1 MPPQTDRSRAL
12 ATHSRFRV
20 GAMLVQP
27 DRLVVSVDGR
37 DTELEP
43 RMMEVLVA
51 LAEHAGEVVSSE
63 QLLIEVW
70 RGTFYGDNP
79 VHKAIAY
86 LRKVF
91 GDDLKSPRYI
101 ETIRKRGYRLIAKVS
116 YPDDYRRVAL
126 QTSAWSGANP
136 YVGLSAFD
144 DEHAGVFFGRSRVT
158 AELLAAM
165 RQQIDNQRRFLLIVG
180 ASGCGKTS
188 LLNAGALPLLR
199 QDGGF
204 DGLRALS
211 VARCDLAGVE
221 TGDALLHLAAS
232 LGSWTL
238 GGRPV
243 FAPGPAA
250 DLAAAIRQSPE
261 SIVAAIDD
269 AFRRHPSRE
278 LVDQRYAHL
287 LLTIDHAEAL
297 VANRTGNPDRHD
309 PERDA
314 AFSRALH
321 FLCESHRVMVAMI
334 VRGDFYLALVEAYP
348 EIAERKLGEGHFD
361 VLTPRPGEIAQIIRT
376 PAALAGLTFE
386 EDPQTAE
393 HLDDVLRDAANAH
406 ADALPL
412 LQHTLQALYER
423 RSDDGELRFEAY
435 RAIGGLEGALAHRAE
450 EVFAALPDAAR
461 RGLDSLFS
469 QSIVMQQDND
479 SVSAR
484 RVAWSALDDDARA
497 LAEAFVRARLFVAEL
512 SDGLAGVR
520 VAHEALLRQWP
531 RARDWIQDN
540 RRLLQAKARMRRA
553 AARWIEEGRSADH
566 LLNPGRPLQDALE
579 AAKQLPDD
587 LGADEH
593 AFLQASAK
601 LDRRRRW
608 LRAAAIAGLAIF
620 AVTSAVLALFA
631 TQARDEAER
640 RREEA
645 LQLADFML
653 VDLADK
659 LRPLGNL
666 KLLDSISAKAL
677 AQLERQP
684 EAQTRTEDLINRS
697 RALRTT
703 GEVMTEQAKLDE
715 AKSAFER
722 ASAAAHAAVERAPES
737 TEAIAELGVATYWLG
752 YHHYRQ
758 GRLDEAR
765 RHWSTYLQTSERL
778 IRLEPRKTDWQME
791 LSYALNNLGNVTLGQ
806 GRIDEALV
814 FFRRSAQIK
823 ANVLSSRPHDDA
835 LRFELADTLS
845 WISNGDASEGRLL
858 EAAAGYSRTI
868 EMLRGLVASKPDA
881 LVWER
886 RLATELLSSGQH
898 ALSRGRLDEAHAQ
911 IEESIARL
919 SKVTVLAPD
928 NKVWARDLAL
938 AHIEASDIAH
948 LRGDEKNRASHV
960 LAAERLIR
968 IAKASGDASL
978 ALKRLDAAVRLLISQ
993 SRPVTAGPDGAWDK
1007 ALLDLERIADD
1018 SNGSIHGKTVL
1029 ARALIV
1035 RGIRLARTGSTN
1047 RAHRDWE
1054 RAAGLLESV
1063 AKTSKDPDVV
1073 APWTS
1078 AHLLLGHRQHVET
1091 QISWLARI
1099 GYRDPDYVAIVGNSI
1114 APTTG
1119 VVGGAGT
1126 GKNSLRH

>member
-1 MPPQTDRSRAL
+1 MHTDRSRAL

-27 DRLVVSVDGR
+27 DRLVVSIDGR
-37 DTELEP
+37 DIDLEP

-86 LRKVF
+86 LRKIF

-101 ETIRKRGYRLIAKVS
+101 ETIRKRGYRLIANVS
-116 YPDDYRRVAL
+116 YPDDYRRVSAR
-126 QTSAWSGANP
+126 TSAWNGASP

-144 DEHAGVFFGRSRVT
+144 GEHAGVFFGRSRVT

-165 RQQIDNQRRFLLIVG
+165 RQQIDNQRRFVLIVG

-211 VARCDLAGVE
+211 IANCDLAGVDSE
-221 TGDALLHLAAS
+221 DVLTHLAAS
-232 LGSWTL
+232 LATWTL
-238 GGRPV
+238 GERPV

-250 DLAAAIRQSPE
+250 DLAAAIRESPA
-261 SIVAAIDD
+261 SITAAIDE

-278 LVDQRYAHL
+278 LADQRHAHL
-287 LLTIDHAEAL
+287 LLTIDHAETL
-297 VANRTGNPDRHD
+297 VATRARHPERHD
-309 PERDA
+309 AERDA

-321 FLCESHRVMVAMI
+321 HLCESPRVMVAMI
-334 VRGDFYLALVEAYP
+334 VRGDFYLALVEAFP

-450 EVFAALPDAAR
+450 EVFATLPEAAR
-461 RGLDSLFS
+461 RGLGRLFS
-469 QSIVMQQDND
+469 QMVVMQQDND

-512 SDGLAGVR
+512 SDGMAGVR

-553 AARWIEEGRSADH
+553 AARWIEDGRSADQ

-579 AAKQLPDD
+579 AAKRLPDD
-587 LGADEH
+587 LGPDEH
-593 AFLQASAK
+593 AFLRASAK
-601 LDRRRRW
+601 LERRKRR
-608 LRAAAIAGLAIF
+608 LRVAAISGLAIF
-620 AVTSAVLALFA
+620 AAVSALLALLA

-684 EAQTRTEDLINRS
+684 KAQTRTEDLINRS
-697 RALRTT
+697 RALRTA
-703 GEVMTEQAKLDE
+703 GEVMTEQAKPDE

-722 ASAAAHAAVERAPES
+722 ATVAATTAVERAPTS
-737 TEAIAELGVATYWLG
+737 TEAIAELGIATYWLG

-765 RHWSTYLQTSERL
+765 RHWGTYLQTSERL
-778 IRLEPRKTDWQME
+778 VRLEPNNPDWRIE
-791 LSYALNNLGNVTLGQ
+791 LSYALNNLGAVARDQ
-806 GRIDEALV
+806 GHISEALAH
-814 FFRRSAQIK
+814 FRRSARLK
-823 ANVLSSRPHDDA
+823 AGVLSTRPDDDN
-835 LRFELADTLS
+835 LRYDLVDTLS
-845 WISNGDASEGRLL
+845 WISSGDASEGRLS
-858 EAAAGYSRTI
+858 EAAAGYAEQI
-868 EMLRGLVASKPDA
+868 AMLRRLVEKNPDA
-881 LVWER
+881 LVWKR
-886 RLATELLSSGQH
+886 RLATSLLSGGQL
-898 ALSRGRLDEAHAQ
+898 AVVRGRMDEAHAL
-911 IEESIARL
+911 IAESIDAL
-919 SKVTVLAPD
+919 SALTGREPD

-938 AHIEASDIAH
+938 AHIEAGEMADA
-948 LRGDEKNRASHV
+948 RGDARSRGAHAAS
-960 LAAERLIR
+960 AQRLIR
-968 IAKASGDASL
+968 GVKASGDASM
-978 ALKRLDAAVRLLISQ
+978 ALQRLDVSVRLLIARAQ
-993 SRPVTAGPDGAWDK
+993 PDAAIAD
-1007 ALLDLERIADD
+1007 AIRDEAIADLERIAEA
-1018 SNGSIHGKTVL
+1018 SKGGIHETALL
-1029 ARALIV
+1029 AKALIV
-1035 RGIRLARTGSTN
+1035 RGEHRSGMGSMTEARE
-1047 RAHRDWE
+1047 DWR
-1054 RAAGLLESV
+1054 RAADLL
-1063 AKTSKDPDVV
+1063 ATIAQTSRDPNVI
-1073 APWTS
+1073 APWVS
-1078 AHLLLGHRQHVET
+1078 AHLLLGDRRPVEPRILWLS
-1091 QISWLARI
+1091 QIE
-1099 GYRDPDYVAIVGNSI
+1099 YRHPDYLRISGAADGRPRAS
-1114 APTTG
+1114 
-1119 VVGGAGT
+1119 GAG
-1126 GKNSLRH
+1126 

>member
-27 DRLVVSVDGR
+27 DRLVVSVDGK

-126 QTSAWSGANP
+126 QTSAWRGASP
-136 YVGLSAFD
+136 YVGLTAFD

-221 TGDALLHLAAS
+221 AGDALLHLAAS
-232 LGSWTL
+232 LGGWTL
-238 GGRPV
+238 GERPV

-261 SIVAAIDD
+261 SIVATIED

-297 VANRTGNPDRHD
+297 VANRAHAPERRD

-321 FLCESHRVMVAMI
+321 FLCESPRVMVAMI
-334 VRGDFYLALVEAYP
+334 VRGDFYLTLVEAYP

-361 VLTPRPGEIAQIIRT
+361 VLTPRPGEIGQIIRT

-423 RSDDGELRFEAY
+423 RSDDGELRFDAY
-435 RAIGGLEGALAHRAE
+435 REIGGLEGALAHRAE
-450 EVFAALPDAAR
+450 EVFATLPDAAR
-461 RGLDSLFS
+461 LGLGRLFS
-469 QSIVMQQDND
+469 QLVVMQQDND

-520 VAHEALLRQWP
+520 VTHEALLRQWP

-553 AARWIEEGRSADH
+553 AARWVEDGRSADQ

-579 AAKQLPDD
+579 AAKQFPDD
-587 LGADEH
+587 LGPEEH

-608 LRAAAIAGLAIF
+608 LRVTAIAGLAIF
-620 AVTSAVLALFA
+620 AVISAVLALFA

-684 EAQTRTEDLINRS
+684 KAQTRTEDLINRS
-697 RALRTT
+697 RALRTA

-722 ASAAAHAAVERAPES
+722 ASAAARAAVDRAPAS
-737 TEAIAELGVATYWLG
+737 TDAIAELGVAAYWLG

-765 RHWSTYLQTSERL
+765 RHWSTYLQTSEQL
-778 IRLEPRKTDWQME
+778 IRLDPKHADWQIE
-791 LSYALNNLGNVTLGQ
+791 LSYALNNLGAVAHDQ
-806 GRIDEALV
+806 GHIGEALAY
-814 FFRRSAQIK
+814 FRRSAKLK
-823 ANVLSSRPHDDA
+823 AGVLATRPDDDA
-835 LRFELADTLS
+835 LRYDLVDTLS
-845 WISNGDASEGRLL
+845 WISSGDVSEGRLS
-858 EAAAGYSRTI
+858 EAAAGYAEQI
-868 EMLRGLVASKPDA
+868 AMLRRLVGKKPDA
-881 LVWER
+881 LVWKR
-886 RLATELLSSGQH
+886 RLATSLLSAGKLAS
-898 ALSRGRLDEAHAQ
+898 SRGYPEEARAR
-911 IEESIARL
+911 IEESIAKL
-919 SKVTVLAPD
+919 SELTRREPD
-928 NKVWARDLAL
+928 NKAWARDLVL
-938 AHIEASDIAH
+938 AHIKAGEIADG
-948 LRGDEKNRASHV
+948 RGDGAGRAAHASF
-960 LAAERLIR
+960 AERLIR
-968 IAKASGDASL
+968 DMQASGDASM
-978 ALKRLDAAVRLLISQ
+978 ALRRQDVSVRLLIAA
-993 SRPVTAGPDGAWDK
+993 SRPDAAAAVAMYDEAIS
-1007 ALLDLERIADD
+1007 DLERIAATSDGGVNETLLLAKALVARGQD
-1018 SNGSIHGKTVL
+1018 RSRRGLTAD
-1029 ARALIV
+1029 ARADWQRVVDLLDPIA
-1035 RGIRLARTGSTN
+1035 LASKNTR
-1047 RAHRDWE
+1047 
-1054 RAAGLLESV
+1054 
-1063 AKTSKDPDVV
+1063 SKDPDVI
-1073 APWTS
+1073 APWTN
-1078 AHLLLGHRQHVET
+1078 AHVLLGQRQRVEKE
-1091 QISWLARI
+1091 IAWLSEI
-1099 GYRDPDYVAIVGNSI
+1099 EYRDPEFIGIVGGGE
-1114 APTTG
+1114 ATG
-1119 VVGGAGT
+1119 LP
-1126 GKNSLRH
+1126 SRPE

>member
-1 MPPQTDRSRAL
+1 MHTDRSRAL

-27 DRLVVSVDGR
+27 DRLIVSVDGK
-37 DTELEP
+37 DIDLEP

-86 LRKVF
+86 LRKIF

-116 YPDDYRRVAL
+116 YPDDYRRVAMR
-126 QTSAWSGANP
+126 TSAWNGASP

-144 DEHAGVFFGRSRVT
+144 GEHAGVFFGRSRVT

-165 RQQIDNQRRFLLIVG
+165 RQQIDNQRRFVLIVG

-211 VARCDLAGVE
+211 IANCDLAGVDTE
-221 TGDALLHLAAS
+221 DVLTHLAAA
-232 LGSWTL
+232 LATWTL
-238 GGRPV
+238 GERPV

-250 DLAAAIRQSPE
+250 DLAAAIRESPA
-261 SIVAAIDD
+261 SITAAIDE

-278 LVDQRYAHL
+278 LADQRHAHL
-287 LLTIDHAEAL
+287 LLTIDHAETL
-297 VANRTGNPDRHD
+297 VATRARHPERHD
-309 PERDA
+309 AERDA

-321 FLCESHRVMVAMI
+321 HLCESPRVMVAMI
-334 VRGDFYLALVEAYP
+334 VRGDFYLALVEAFP

-435 RAIGGLEGALAHRAE
+435 RGIGGLEGALAHRAE
-450 EVFAALPDAAR
+450 EVFATLPEAAR
-461 RGLDSLFS
+461 RGLGPLFS
-469 QSIVMQQDND
+469 QMVVMQQDND

-484 RVAWSALDDDARA
+484 RMAWSALDDDARA

-553 AARWIEEGRSADH
+553 AARWIEDGRSADQ

-587 LGADEH
+587 LGPDEH
-593 AFLQASAK
+593 AFLRASAK
-601 LDRRRRW
+601 LERRKRR
-608 LRAAAIAGLAIF
+608 LRIAAISGLAIF
-620 AVTSAVLALFA
+620 AAVSALLALLA

-684 EAQTRTEDLINRS
+684 KAQTRTEDLINRS
-697 RALRTT
+697 RALRTA

-722 ASAAAHAAVERAPES
+722 ATVAARAAVERAPTS
-737 TEAIAELGVATYWLG
+737 SEAIAELGIATYWLG

-758 GRLDEAR
+758 GQLDEAR
-765 RHWSTYLQTSERL
+765 THWGTYLQTSERL
-778 IRLEPRKTDWQME
+778 VRLEPNNPDWRIE
-791 LSYALNNLGNVTLGQ
+791 LSYALNNLGAVARDQ
-806 GRIDEALV
+806 GHIGEALAH
-814 FFRRSAQIK
+814 FKRSAKLK
-823 ANVLSSRPHDDA
+823 AGVLSTRADDDN
-835 LRFELADTLS
+835 LRYDLVDTLS
-845 WISNGDASEGRLL
+845 WISSGDASEGRLS
-858 EAAAGYSRTI
+858 EAAAGYAEQI
-868 EMLRGLVASKPDA
+868 AMLRRLVEKNPDA
-881 LVWER
+881 LVWKR
-886 RLATELLSSGQH
+886 RLATSLLSGGQL
-898 ALSRGRLDEAHAQ
+898 AVARGRMDEAQAL
-911 IEESIARL
+911 IAESIAGL
-919 SKVTVLAPD
+919 SALTGREPD

-938 AHIEASDIAH
+938 AHIEAGEIADA
-948 LRGDEKNRASHV
+948 RGDGNRRNAHASS
-960 LAAERLIR
+960 AQRLIR
-968 IAKASGDASL
+968 GIKASGDASM
-978 ALKRLDAAVRLLISQ
+978 ALQRLDVSVRLLIARAQ
-993 SRPVTAGPDGAWDK
+993 PDAAIAD
-1007 ALLDLERIADD
+1007 AIRDEAIADLERIADA
-1018 SNGSIHGKTVL
+1018 SKGGIHETALL
-1029 ARALIV
+1029 AKALIV
-1035 RGIRLARTGSTN
+1035 RGEHRSGMGATTEARE
-1047 RAHRDWE
+1047 DWR
-1054 RAAGLLESV
+1054 RAADLLETIAQNSR
-1063 AKTSKDPDVV
+1063 DPNVI
-1073 APWTS
+1073 APWVG
-1078 AHLLLGHRQHVET
+1078 AHLLLGDRRPVE
-1091 QISWLARI
+1091 ARI
-1099 GYRDPDYVAIVGNSI
+1099 LWLSHIEYRHPDFLRIS
-1114 APTTG
+1114 
-1119 VVGGAGT
+1119 GAADGRPRASDA
-1126 GKNSLRH
+1126 G